1 MPKRQTIAMAKYDK
15 THRRTYGFRL
25 HNIIDADII
34 EKLSSV
40 PSMQGY
46 IKQLIRADIMHD
58 SAPDLNPRPA
68 PKPMQNLSMVEQK
81 KLFRI
86 KPEYIQL
93 WGEDA
98 TEDTVLT
105 EDEVADIARGWD
117 VPVVSLMGQLEQIK

>member
-25 HNIIDADII
+25 HNEIDADII
-34 EKLSSV
+34 KKLASV

-46 IKQLIRADIMHD
+46 IKQLIREDIMRD
-58 SAPDLNPRPA
+58 SAPDLNTQPVQEPA
-68 PKPMQNLSMVEQK
+68 KKRTKTEKK

-86 KPEYIQL
+86 KPEYIHL
-93 WGEDA
+93 WGEEA
-98 TEDTVLT
+98 TTDTVLT
-105 EDEVADIARGWD
+105 EEEVSDIARGWD

>member
-25 HNIIDADII
+25 HNEIDADII
-34 EKLSSV
+34 KKLASV

-46 IKQLIRADIMHD
+46 IKQLIREDIMRD
-58 SAPDLNPRPA
+58 SAPDLNPQPA
-68 PKPMQNLSMVEQK
+68 PEHMQNLSVVEQK

-86 KPEYIQL
+86 KPEYIPL

-117 VPVVSLMGQLEQIK
+117 VPVVSLLGQLEQIK